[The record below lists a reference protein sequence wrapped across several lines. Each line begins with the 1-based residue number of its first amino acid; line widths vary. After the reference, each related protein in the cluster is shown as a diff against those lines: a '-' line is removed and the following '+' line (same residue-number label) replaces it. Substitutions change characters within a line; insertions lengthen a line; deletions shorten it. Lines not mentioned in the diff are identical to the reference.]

1 MQDTIEV
8 ITPENAFLKFL
19 VWPRTRKIS
28 IGEVIVQSLIP

>member
-8 ITPENAFLKFL
+8 NYAENVLSKVV